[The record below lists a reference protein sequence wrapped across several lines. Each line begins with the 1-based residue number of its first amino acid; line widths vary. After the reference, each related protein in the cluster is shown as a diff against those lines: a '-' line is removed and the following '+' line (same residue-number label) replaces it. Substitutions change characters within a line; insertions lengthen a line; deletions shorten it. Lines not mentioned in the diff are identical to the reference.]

1 VAQLCLPQDFA
12 YAMGPSGNVLGQVLA
27 DGRVVD
33 STGTCKAMM
42 QPDGTVK
49 TAEGLLVGAAARGM
63 AIMDEEGRFIAV
75 LNEQGF
81 VKHVDGIAFDGDIDM
96 DEKGLITTAEGD
108 VVGVAVGAAP
118 RANAAV
124 RYVNLVQ
131 KCIFPCSK
139 GSSPN
144 MTQRCTL

>member
-1 VAQLCLPQDFA
+1 
-12 YAMGPSGNVLGQVLA
+12 
-27 DGRVVD
+27 
-33 STGTCKAMM
+33 MM

-96 DEKGLITTAEGD
+96 DEKGLITTADGD

-131 KCIFPCSK
+131 KCICPFFK

-144 MTQRCTL
+144 MTRSCTL